1 MNRIVLSILLLVGS
15 LSLAATDIKDVF
27 TAMPDSVLP
36 TLSRNNRLDMIDFVL
51 SGMKAEVNDVFDEK
65 STLDTLTADYLHI
78 TLSEAVKV
86 EMKLLP
92 SSRQLADSTDHVVCV
107 VMTYGIKPIESNV
120 QLFTSKWTALPS
132 PIPSLGNQVASLSEV
147 SDTLSLEV
155 TSRNEEN
162 KEEKRLTLLK
172 WNGVEFNKD

>member
-92 SSRQLADSTDHVVCV
+92 SSRQLACYQCPGGGFVND
-107 VMTYGIKPIESNV
+107 
-120 QLFTSKWTALPS
+120 
-132 PIPSLGNQVASLSEV
+132 
-147 SDTLSLEV
+147 
-155 TSRNEEN
+155 
-162 KEEKRLTLLK
+162 
-172 WNGVEFNKD
+172 